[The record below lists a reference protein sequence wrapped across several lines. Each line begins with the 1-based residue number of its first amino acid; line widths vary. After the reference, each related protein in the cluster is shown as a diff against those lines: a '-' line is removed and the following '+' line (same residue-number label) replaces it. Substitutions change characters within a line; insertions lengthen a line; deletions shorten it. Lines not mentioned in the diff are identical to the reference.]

1 MDLLT
6 LWLGMIAV
14 LLLFG
19 LLMWLRP
26 EWFLSTIWVH
36 PPHHL
41 CDEAISHLY
50 GEGKRVEAAAENAAH
65 LSSTDNKEIEVAAAR
80 EAVAANALDREQVCP
95 LNQGAI
101 SLRKSQVE

>member
-26 EWFLSTIWVH
+26 EWFLWTIWVH

-50 GEGKRVEAAAENAAH
+50 GEGKRGEQQRRMRLIYRQPTIQKSKWPRREK
-65 LSSTDNKEIEVAAAR
+65 LSRRMRWIGSRCV
-80 EAVAANALDREQVCP
+80 L
-95 LNQGAI
+95 
-101 SLRKSQVE
+101 

>member
-1 MDLLT
+1 M
-6 LWLGMIAV
+6 WLGMIAV

-50 GEGKRVEAAAENAAH
+50 GERKSEPGVEAPADSNRPEMARTPVQAETTE
-65 LSSTDNKEIEVAAAR
+65 SD
-80 EAVAANALDREQVCP
+80 
-95 LNQGAI
+95 
-101 SLRKSQVE
+101 